1 MWKMYN
7 KTIIEFGFRMMHDI
21 MNYQNLVSVLYQPQ
35 PSASADNTDLGFDN
49 SWYHAQP
56 HPIIV

>member
-1 MWKMYN
+1 MYN
-7 KTIIEFGFRMMHDI
+7 KTIIEFGFLHDI
-21 MNYQNLVSVLYQPQ
+21 MNDQNLVSVL
-35 PSASADNTDLGFDN
+35 SAKADNTDLGFDN